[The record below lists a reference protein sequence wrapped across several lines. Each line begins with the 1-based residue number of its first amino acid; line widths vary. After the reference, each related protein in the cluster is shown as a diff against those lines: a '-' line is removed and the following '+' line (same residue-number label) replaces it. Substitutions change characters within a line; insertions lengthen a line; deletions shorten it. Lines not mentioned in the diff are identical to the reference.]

1 MDDFKEGGVGIGV
14 WFRRKGEKEADREV
28 AEGLVG
34 IQWEEDVHYSLEG
47 RKVDFARLALAMYM
61 GAYGMVVFSEWDEG
75 GLPS

>member
-1 MDDFKEGGVGIGV
+1 MSNGGRGG
-14 WFRRKGEKEADREV
+14 GEFAAELVFGDRGV